1 MAGHFQGHDN
11 NNAAEVASAISGY
24 QRGSGTPAL
33 NTSANT
39 RAATVTGATW
49 NRDQLA

>member
-1 MAGHFQGHDN
+1 MAGHFQGHN

-24 QRGSGTPAL
+24 QPGRAAPGLRTG
-33 NTSANT
+33 ANT

>member
-1 MAGHFQGHDN
+1 MAGHFQGHN

-24 QRGSGTPAL
+24 QRGSGRLAL
-33 NTSANT
+33 NTGANT